1 MTSVLRRLCTWYV
14 PLFVLGLAACSNGR
28 GSLDEGGD
36 GTGQQQP
43 PAKVTIGGTV
53 AGLSGSGLVLQ
64 NNGGDDL
71 AVTANGTF
79 SFKTSVDA
87 GSPYNI
93 TVLAQPSAPSQAC
106 SIANAAGTA
115 TNNVTSV
122 TVNCSTGSFS
132 VGGTVSG
139 LAGGG
144 LVLRNNGGDDLP
156 IASNGSFTFAT
167 ELASGSPF
175 AVTVATQPTRPAQ
188 TCTVA
193 DASGT
198 IGGGDV
204 RTVKIT
210 CATNKYSIRGTVS
223 GLQGSSGLV
232 LQNNG
237 GDDVGVQTDGGFAFP
252 TQIPSGA
259 GYSVTVKTHPSAPPQ
274 SCSVQNGSGTVADR
288 DIDNIVI
295 TCALRQ
301 FTIGGT
307 IFNLKGSGMIIANN
321 GGDRFNPTADG
332 PFTFPTAMLTGS
344 SYNVT
349 VPNAPVFPLQNCDDI
364 TNGSGVVTDANITNI
379 EIRCHNVFP
388 GGVGGTVSG
397 LESPGLE
404 LQSNGTKL
412 AIAANGKFMLP
423 ASLPDGSA
431 YDVTVANQPANQV
444 CSVTNGRGVVE
455 QADITSVAV
464 TCKPSTN

>member
-1 MTSVLRRLCTWYV
+1 L
-14 PLFVLGLAACSNGR
+14 VLGLAACSNGR
-28 GSLDEGGD
+28 GSLDDGGG

-53 AGLSGSGLVLQ
+53 GGLSGSGLVLQ

-71 AVTANGTF
+71 AVATNGTF

-106 SIANAAGTA
+106 SITNAAGTA
-115 TNNVTSV
+115 TSNVTSV

-139 LAGGG
+139 LSGSG

-167 ELASGSPF
+167 ELASGSAF
-175 AVTVATQPTRPAQ
+175 AVTVATQPTHPAQ

-204 RTVKIT
+204 RTVKVS
-210 CATNKYSIRGTVS
+210 CATNKYTIRGTVS
-223 GLQGSSGLV
+223 GLQGSGLV

-237 GDDVGVQTDGGFAFP
+237 GDDVGVQTDGGFAFA
-252 TQIPSGA
+252 TQIPSGSA
-259 GYSVTVKTHPSAPPQ
+259 YSVTVKTHPSGPPQ
-274 SCSVQNGSGTVADR
+274 SCSVQNGSGSVADR
-288 DIDNIVI
+288 DIDNVVI

-307 IFNLKGSGMIIANN
+307 ISNLQGSGMIIANN
-321 GGDRFNPTADG
+321 DGDRFNPTADG
-332 PFTFPTAMLTGS
+332 PFTFPTAVLSGS

-349 VPNAPVFPLQNCDDI
+349 VTECAGSAAAAVRRNERLRRRYGREHHEYRDPLSQLLPARRAAARYPGWTARAWSCRATAPSSRSPRTASSCCRHRCPTARRTTLLSR
-364 TNGSGVVTDANITNI
+364 GSRR
-379 EIRCHNVFP
+379 IRCALSRA
-388 GGVGGTVSG
+388 G
-397 LESPGLE
+397 
-404 LQSNGTKL
+404 
-412 AIAANGKFMLP
+412 AARWRILTP
-423 ASLPDGSA
+423 
-431 YDVTVANQPANQV
+431 
-444 CSVTNGRGVVE
+444 
-455 QADITSVAV
+455 QA
-464 TCKPSTN
+464 